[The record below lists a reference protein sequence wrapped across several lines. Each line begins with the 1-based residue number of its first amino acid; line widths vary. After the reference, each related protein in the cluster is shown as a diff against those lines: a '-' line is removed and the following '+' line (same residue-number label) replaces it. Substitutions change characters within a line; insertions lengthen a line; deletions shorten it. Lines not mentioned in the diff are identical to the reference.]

1 MPASSRSLQA
11 CLGVH
16 LLSLKEEAS
25 SAVPAIILPRQLLL
39 EAYLVRV
46 HLLVEVGSLEANQT
60 LLLLRQEEVEA
71 VSSVAAVR

>member
-1 MPASSRSLQA
+1 
-11 CLGVH
+11 VH

-46 HLLVEVGSLEANQT
+46 HLLVEVGSLEANQM
-60 LLLLRQEEVEA
+60 LLLLRQEEVGA